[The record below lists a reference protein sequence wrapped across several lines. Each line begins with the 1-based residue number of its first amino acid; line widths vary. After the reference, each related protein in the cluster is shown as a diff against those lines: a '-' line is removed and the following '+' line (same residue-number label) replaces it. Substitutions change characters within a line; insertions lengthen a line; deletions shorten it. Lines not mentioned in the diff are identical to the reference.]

1 MSKLPEYLVLEVQL
15 LCLHAI
21 QSSTIVNVYWEAGRL
36 RRRFP
41 HANIAV
47 ESMVEEC
54 SRSARTGRGLSLM
67 SLQLAAHLW
76 DLKARSTKSPIDS
89 KYAACRR
96 K

>member
-21 QSSTIVNVYWEAGRL
+21 QSSTIVNVYWEAVRL
-36 RRRFP
+36 PRRFP

-47 ESMVEEC
+47 ESIVEEILTQC
-54 SRSARTGRGLSLM
+54 KDGPGLSLM

-89 KYAACRR
+89 
-96 K
+96 